1 MSASSAAEKNT
12 SRLLPPLYSGSGSFA
27 TKSAFVVSNTPHP
40 IVGVFGEEQCA
51 VRRTI
56 SKRRMNWSPTRAQKG
71 RQNLLNSTQPNN
83 HLSRSQ
89 RRRRRRRTH
98 TTIMPRGRFIPPPSQ
113 LSLVLEQL
121 NAGPRLALSGL
132 RRVSLTLAARNDR
145 MGAR

>member
-40 IVGVFGEEQCA
+40 IEGVFGEEQCA

-83 HLSRSQ
+83 HLQSLPTPTTPTDSHHNNATRKVYPAPVSTFSRLRAAQ
-89 RRRRRRRTH
+89 RWPSPRTQR
-98 TTIMPRGRFIPPPSQ
+98 TP
-113 LSLVLEQL
+113 
-121 NAGPRLALSGL
+121 
-132 RRVSLTLAARNDR
+132 ARQPDT
-145 MGAR
+145 GGQE